1 MNDEISVLE
10 ELRGLSDDDYKE
22 FNKKIIPTAQET
34 LGVRLP
40 VLKKIAARMA
50 KNSPDEFL
58 RMDKGNIYELIMLE
72 GLVLSRLNRS
82 FVRLLPLTESFLE
95 KVDNWAQVDSTVG
108 KFKHIEREREDVL
121 AVIEKW
127 LNSDNEFVVRA
138 DLVILMAHFID
149 EQYLDTVFGLSQS
162 VSHTGYYAYMGNAWL
177 ISVCMAKY
185 PRETIAFF
193 RENSL
198 DDKTHNKAIQK
209 SRESFR
215 VSNADKEIISK
226 LKR

>member
-10 ELRGLSDDDYKE
+10 ELRGLSDDNYKA

-40 VLKKIAARMA
+40 VLRKIAARIA

-58 RMDKGNIYELIMLE
+58 RMDKGNIYELVMLE
-72 GLVLSRLNRS
+72 GLVLSCLNRS
-82 FVRLLPLTESFLE
+82 FVRLLPLTENFLG
-95 KVDNWAQVDSTVG
+95 KVDNWAQVDSTVC
-108 KFKHIEREREDVL
+108 KFKRIKREREDVL
-121 AVIEKW
+121 AVVKRW
-127 LNSDNEFVVRA
+127 LRSENEFIVRA
-138 DLVILMAHFID
+138 GLVILMTHFID
-149 EQYLDTVFGLSQS
+149 EQHLDTVFELAQS
-162 VSHTGYYAYMGNAWL
+162 FSHTGYYASMGNAWL

-185 PRETIAFF
+185 PRETIDFF
-193 RENSL
+193 RKNSL
-198 DDKTHNKAIQK
+198 DNNTHNKAIQK

-215 VSNADKEIISK
+215 VSKVDKEVISK